1 MTGKPL
7 EDLRVEVIGMMMAC
21 ENAQALIA
29 LYLRQIAPG
38 IVKKA
43 DNVLP
48 FRKKCAVFD
57 VCNAHGAPPR
67 FDLHK

>member
-1 MTGKPL
+1 MIGKAG
-7 EDLRVEVIGMMMAC
+7 EYHRVKMVGMVVAC

-29 LYLRQIAPG
+29 RYLRQIAPG

-48 FRKKCAVFD
+48 LRKKCAVFD